1 MAPGSQDQPTLREM
15 MATFGERLTN
25 HIRDDEQQREEDRIL
40 RQRMHNENIARDE
53 RASDGRRELHRKIDD
68 LAQAIGDVERSTVA
82 AIAEVS
88 AAAKAEIVVV
98 KTDGAKRRE
107 DILKWALKWLAA
119 GGSAVIAALIGGLIY
134 VGKLYLE
141 TKGVHLP

>member
-25 HIRDDEQQREEDRIL
+25 HIRDDEQ
-40 RQRMHNENIARDE
+40 QRMHNENIARDE